1 MIGES
6 FSHYRVLEKLGGGGM
21 GVVYKA
27 EDTTLGRAV
36 ALKFLPDD
44 LSQDRQALERFV
56 REARAAAALNHPSIC
71 TIHEI
76 GQHEGRQFIV
86 MELLEGQTLKNRIER
101 SAVPADE
108 LLEIAIQIAD
118 ALDAAHAKGILHR
131 DIKPANIF
139 VTSRGHTKILDF
151 GLAKLT
157 TSRDHAATAAGVTVT
172 EADLTSPGST
182 LGTVAYMSPEQ
193 ARGEELD
200 ARSDLFS
207 LGAVIY
213 EMATGQQAF
222 SGTTTATIFDAI
234 LHQAPAAPVRLNR
247 NIPAELER
255 VILKALEKNRAPRYQ
270 SAADLRADLARIKQ
284 DMDSGR
290 VPASGAAKPAVQSE
304 NSVAVLYFENLSGVK
319 EDEYF
324 RDGMTED
331 VITELSKVKEL
342 EVCPRSAVLAYRD
355 KPATAPQIGQELR
368 VSYVLGGSLRRAG
381 NRLRITVQLVQAST
395 GKSVWAERYDRQME
409 DVFEVQDEIARRITQ
424 ALRLTLSPQEEKAIA
439 QRPTTNLQA
448 YDYFLRGKKFMRQY
462 TRADLEFAI
471 QMFEHAVTL
480 DPNFALAYAGLA
492 SACGLFHD
500 WYQRDAQW
508 VERGLAACEQAL
520 KLDSQLAD
528 ALAAHALIREAQ
540 GKYDEAIR
548 FARQALERNR
558 DCEDAYMVLGR
569 ACFASDRWEEA
580 AAMADRAVEVCS
592 DNYNIYIPYMSSVEA
607 LGRHE
612 KGLELRQGFLRAL
625 QRQLESVPEDVRA
638 RILLSGC
645 HARFGMPEAAVR
657 ELQKAVALRPDDT
670 NILYNAACTYGL
682 LKMKKEALEMLRRAK
697 TVGFPN
703 LDWAARDPDL
713 ACLHDDPEFLQ
724 LMAKPADPA

>member
-1 MIGES
+1 MIGS
-6 FSHYRVLEKLGGGGM
+6 TISHYRVTERLGGGGM

-27 EDTTLGRAV
+27 EDTTLGRSV

-44 LSQDRQALERFV
+44 LSEDKQALERFV

-76 GQHEGRQFIV
+76 GEHEGHRFIA
-86 MELLEGQTLKNRIER
+86 MELLEGQTLKHRIER
-101 SAVPADE
+101 GAIPTDE
-108 LLEIAIQIAD
+108 LLEIAVQVAD
-118 ALDAAHAKGILHR
+118 ALDAAHAKGIVHR

-157 TSRDHAATAAGVTVT
+157 AGRDPAAGGVTVT
-172 EADLTSPGST
+172 EANLTSPGSA

-200 ARSDLFS
+200 GRSDLFS
-207 LGAVIY
+207 LGAVLY
-213 EMATGQQAF
+213 EMATGKQAF
-222 SGTTTATIFDAI
+222 SGATTATIFDSI
-234 LHQAPAAPVRLNR
+234 LHRAPPAPVRLNR
-247 NIPAELER
+247 NVPAELER
-255 VILKALEKNRAPRYQ
+255 LILKALEKNRAARFQ
-270 SAADLRADLARIKQ
+270 SAADLRADLLRIKH
-284 DMDSGR
+284 DSDSGR
-290 VPASGAAKPAVQSE
+290 TPASGSAAAAAVSE
-304 NSVAVLYFENLSGVK
+304 NSVAVLYFENLSGIK

-331 VITELSKVKEL
+331 VITELSKVKDL
-342 EVCPRSAVLAYRD
+342 QVCPRSAVLAYRD
-355 KPATAPQIGQELR
+355 KPATAPQVGEELN
-368 VSYVLGGSLRRAG
+368 VGYVLGGSVRRAG
-381 NRLRITVQLVQAST
+381 NRLRITVQLVQART
-395 GKSVWAERYDRQME
+395 GKSVWAERYDRQIE

-424 ALRLTLSPQEEKAIA
+424 ALRVTLSPQEEKAIA
-439 QRPTTNLQA
+439 HRPTSNLQA
-448 YDYFLRGKKFMRQY
+448 YDYYLRGKKYMRQY

-471 QMFEHAVTL
+471 QMFEHAVSL

-558 DCEDAYMVLGR
+558 DCEDAYLVLGR

-580 AAMADRAVEVCS
+580 AAMADRAIEICG
-592 DNYNIYIPYMSSVEA
+592 DNYNIYVPYISAAEA

-612 KGLELRQGFLRAL
+612 VGLVLQQGFMRAL

-645 HARFGMPEAAVR
+645 HARFGLQDAAVK
-657 ELQKAVALRPDDT
+657 ELQKAVTLRPDDT

-697 TVGFPN
+697 AVGFPN

-713 ACLHDDPEFLQ
+713 ACLHDEPEFLQ
-724 LMAKPADPA
+724 LLAKPADPA